1 MARIGFVGVGNMGGP
16 MALNLLKAGHSVKV
30 FDLSADAVAACVEKG
45 AEAAET
51 AAEASKNVG
60 IVVSMLPKGDHV
72 RSVYLGD
79 QGLLSAA
86 DPGTLSSIVRQLMW
100 RRPEMLKRLLPRLA

>member
-51 AAEASKNVG
+51 AAEASK
-60 IVVSMLPKGDHV
+60 
-72 RSVYLGD
+72 Y
-79 QGLLSAA
+79 AA
-86 DPGTLSSIVRQLMW
+86 
-100 RRPEMLKRLLPRLA
+100 